1 MARSKASSTE
11 VGRFIRQHVIP
22 PGMTVTEAAR
32 RLGVG
37 RPALSNLLNG
47 RASLS
52 QDMAL
57 RLEAT
62 FGADRARLLER
73 QAASDRERRRVEDR
87 SVAVGTYAPSFL
99 TIKARQIADW
109 AATNIQAREHL
120 SVLLRRLI
128 HATGR
133 ELRHVD
139 FPGYDNAQRHG
150 WDGWIEAEAAA
161 PWVPEGRSGWEFGVD
176 QRPSAKAER
185 DYQARLSKIP
195 PSERAECTF
204 VFVTPRNWEGK
215 DRWARSKEA
224 AGGWKA
230 VRALDASDLEQW
242 LETTIAPRIWL
253 GGELG
258 VLQEGFEFETL
269 DRFWNRWV
277 EASDPPLTAAIF
289 APSVAAHSRDFKKWL
304 HTPRADRPF
313 TVAADSREEAIAFVA
328 CLLRHE
334 DVPDHHLDRAI
345 VFKSA
350 STLRT
355 LAQSSSPFMP
365 IVYSEETEREL
376 AALYRQRHCIVVR
389 PRNAV
394 DRESDVAVELLGHA
408 AFAKALAD
416 MGIKRDRVD
425 RLTGES
431 GRSPT
436 VLRRRL
442 SQVEAI
448 RTPPW
453 AGDAEVA
460 GHLIP
465 MALVGAWHLGSKADR
480 EILAAL
486 GGRDYEEVEKSI
498 ADLRHRDDCPVWS
511 VGQYRGVVSKIDVLF
526 AVSRWMTA
534 KDVTDFVDFAEYVLS
549 ESDPA
554 LELPEDQRWFAGL
567 YGKVRE
573 HSGALRSGV
582 CETLVMLSV
591 HGNALFQKRLG
602 IDVRASV
609 AALVERLLTPFT
621 SDKLR
626 SHDRDLP
633 GYAEAAPEEFLNVL
647 EEDLR
652 QPEPVLKE
660 LLKPLGSDVF
670 VHPWRAGVL
679 WGLECL
685 AWNPRTFMRVVVILA
700 RLSETEI
707 DDNWSNKPINSLSA
721 VFRSWLPQTAAPLAD
736 RIKALE
742 TLCCR
747 VPAIGWHICVQQ
759 FEGRQQIA
767 IPNRRPRWRA
777 DATGAGHG
785 VTDRE
790 RYEFSRKALD
800 LAISWP
806 HDRKTLGDMVE
817 RLDAIPDQ
825 DRLAIWDHID
835 SWSSTETD
843 EQARTK
849 LREQIRRTVLTRSGL
864 LDCLEAGQR
873 DRARE
878 TCERLASHDPVRCH
892 AWLFAGAWLKYSADE
907 LDEEDFDVEKREKR
921 VDELRMEAMREIWS
935 AHGLDGVLA
944 LLSDGDGWIVGRYAA
959 PSATD
964 LPVATEVLRTCLS
977 TEAKSPE
984 KLDAFMQG
992 FISCID
998 EDIRSTVLSTLPE
1011 TVTVGQVVRLFK
1023 CAPFR
1028 AQTWRLLD
1036 RQDESVRERYWQ
1048 AVVPAIARFVE
1059 SEATELIDRLLE
1071 AHRPRAAFLAV
1082 QFDWRKVETS
1092 RLKRLLKAVISGSSE
1107 PAGHFEIESWYLST
1121 ALDSLD
1127 GRPGVTADEMA
1138 QLEFSCSD
1146 ALLSLRRTTH
1156 PGHGIPNL
1164 ERNIS
1169 ESPGTFVQAV
1179 ALVFRRED
1187 DGEDP
1192 PEWRVDDSGHRVSLQ
1207 SATFRLLQEIT
1218 RVPGT
1223 AADGLVD
1230 AHALS
1235 QWVTEARRLCGENGR
1250 ASIGDQQIGQFL
1262 SKAPPEKDGPW
1273 PCRSVCKV
1281 LETIASKDVTAGFEM
1296 GVHNARGVV
1305 TRSLDEG
1312 GAQERELSAKYRSW
1326 AERLVFDYPYVASIL
1341 ERIADGYERE
1351 AEREDVE
1358 VLTMNR
1364 LEN

>member
-1 MARSKASSTE
+1 MARSEASSTE

-73 QAASDRERRRVEDR
+73 QAASDRARRRVEDR
-87 SVAVGTYAPSFL
+87 SVAVGTYAPDFL

-120 SVLLRRLI
+120 PVLLRRLI

-150 WDGWIEAEAAA
+150 WDGWLEAGAAA
-161 PWVPEGRSGWEFGVD
+161 PWVPEGRSGWEFGVH
-176 QRPSAKAER
+176 QRPSTKAER
-185 DYQARLSKIP
+185 VYQDRLSKIP

-242 LETTIAPRIWL
+242 LETTIAPRVWFAD
-253 GGELG
+253 ELEIPT
-258 VLQEGFEFETL
+258 EGFETL
-269 DRFWNRWV
+269 GGFWRLWA
-277 EASDPPLTAAIF
+277 EASDPPMTPAIF
-289 APSVAAHSRDFKKWL
+289 GPSVAVHAKDFKKWL
-304 HTPRADRPF
+304 ETPRPDRPF
-313 TVAADSREEAIAFVA
+313 TVAADSGDEAVAFVA

-365 IVYSEETEREL
+365 IVYSEETKREL

-394 DRESDVAVELLGHA
+394 DREPDVAVELLGHA
-408 AFAKALAD
+408 AFAEALAD

-425 RLTGES
+425 RLASES

-442 SQVEAI
+442 SAAI
-448 RTPPW
+448 RTPSW
-453 AGDAEVA
+453 AGDREAA
-460 GHLIP
+460 RRLIP
-465 MALVGAWHLGSKADR
+465 MALVGAWHAGSKADCKA
-480 EILAAL
+480 LA
-486 GGRDYEEVEKSI
+486 RHDYEHDYEEVEKHI
-498 ADLRHRDDCPVWS
+498 ADLLQRNDCPVWS
-511 VGQYRGVVSKIDVLF
+511 VDQYRGVVSKIDALF

-591 HGNALFQKRLG
+591 HGNALFRKRLG
-602 IDVRASV
+602 LDVRACV

-626 SHDRDLP
+626 SHDRDLS
-633 GYAEAAPEEFLNVL
+633 GYAEAAPEEFLSVL

-660 LLKPLGSDVF
+660 LSKPLGSGVF
-670 VHPWRAGVL
+670 EHPWRAGVL
-679 WGLECL
+679 WALECL
-685 AWNPRTFMRVVVILA
+685 AWNPRTFMRAVVILA

-736 RIKALE
+736 RVKALE
-742 TLCCR
+742 TLCR
-747 VPAIGWHICVQQ
+747 RFRDIGWQICIQQ

-800 LAISWP
+800 LAICWP

-825 DRLAIWDHID
+825 DRLAIWDRID
-835 SWSSTETD
+835 AWSKIETD
-843 EQARTK
+843 EKTK
-849 LREQIRRTVLTRSGL
+849 AALREKIRRTVLTRRGL
-864 LDCLEAGQR
+864 HGLEAEQR

-878 TCERLASHDPVRCH
+878 TCEKLASRDPVRRH
-892 AWLFAGAWLKYSADE
+892 AWLFAAAWVQYSADE
-907 LDEEDFDVEKREKR
+907 LDEDDLDFEQRENR
-921 VDELRMEAMREIWS
+921 THETRTDAMTEIWS
-935 AHGLDGVLA
+935 AYGLDGVLA

-959 PSATD
+959 PCATD

-1028 AQTWRLLD
+1028 DQTWRLLD
-1036 RQDESVRERYWQ
+1036 RQDGSVRERYWQ

-1164 ERNIS
+1164 ERTS
-1169 ESPGTFVQAV
+1169 ASRRARSCRLSLSFSDARMTGRTRQSG
-1179 ALVFRRED
+1179 ALTT
-1187 DGEDP
+1187 P
-1192 PEWRVDDSGHRVSLQ
+1192 
-1207 SATFRLLQEIT
+1207 ATACPCR
-1218 RVPGT
+1218 
-1223 AADGLVD
+1223 
-1230 AHALS
+1230 
-1235 QWVTEARRLCGENGR
+1235 
-1250 ASIGDQQIGQFL
+1250 
-1262 SKAPPEKDGPW
+1262 APPFDCFKSSRAYPAPPPTD
-1273 PCRSVCKV
+1273 
-1281 LETIASKDVTAGFEM
+1281 
-1296 GVHNARGVV
+1296 
-1305 TRSLDEG
+1305 
-1312 GAQERELSAKYRSW
+1312 LSTLMR
-1326 AERLVFDYPYVASIL
+1326 
-1341 ERIADGYERE
+1341 
-1351 AEREDVE
+1351 
-1358 VLTMNR
+1358 
-1364 LEN
+1364 